1 MTEAG
6 LNFIREMMDGLSIP
20 YDFMEWKAR
29 PPEEPNPDRYHVGE
43 PSELPMT
50 TMEED
55 GMEETSFILRG
66 FTRGDWALLWS
77 DARKIKKHLPQTA
90 ILPDGTGIAVF
101 YAGSMAVPT
110 GDMQLKSIKT
120 NLTIKEWSVN

>member
-6 LNFIREMMDGLSIP
+6 LDFIREMMDGLSIP

-29 PPEEPNPDRYHVGE
+29 PPEEPTPDRYHVGE
-43 PSELPMT
+43 PIPVMTT

-55 GMEETSFILRG
+55 GMEETDFILRG
-66 FTRGDWALLWS
+66 FTRSSWTLLWR
-77 DARKIKKHLPQTA
+77 DARNIKKNLPQTA

-101 YAGSMAVPT
+101 YNGSTPVPT
-110 GDMQLKSIKT
+110 GDAQLKSIKT
-120 NLTIKEWSVN
+120 NLTIKEWSV

>member
-6 LNFIREMMDGLSIP
+6 LTFIANLMDGLSIP
-20 YDFMEWKAR
+20 YDFMEWKTK
-29 PPEEPNPDRYHVGE
+29 PPEDRYHVGE
-43 PSELPMT
+43 PIPVPTT

-55 GMEETSFILRG
+55 GKEETDFILRG
-66 FTRGDWALLWS
+66 FTRGNWALLWS
-77 DARKIKKHLPQTA
+77 DARKIKKNLPQTA

-101 YAGSMAVPT
+101 YAGSAPVPT
-110 GDMQLKSIKT
+110 GDEQLKSIKT

>member
-6 LNFIREMMDGLSIP
+6 LKFISDLMDGLAIP
-20 YDFMEWKAR
+20 YAFMEWKTK
-29 PPEEPNPDRYHVGE
+29 PPEDRYHVGE
-43 PSELPMT
+43 PIPVPTE

-55 GMEETSFILRG
+55 GGEVTDFILRG
-66 FTRGDWALLWS
+66 FTRKEWALLWK
-77 DARKIKKHLPQTA
+77 DARTIKKNLPQTA

-101 YAGSMAVPT
+101 YAGSTPVPT
-110 GDMQLKSIKT
+110 GDAQLKSIKT